1 MENEETTEISRMKFV
16 IPWKEFLSFNLVF
29 LAIWIGFLLYT
40 FIWAPESQPGDPTF
54 SSLMNIKENN
64 PLAWA
69 IFNLIAVWSLLYA
82 AILLIENRE
91 RFLPSWPFI
100 LASFAAGMYAL
111 MPYFSVRG
119 AWKKKTKEKRS
130 IIMKIADSKITAG
143 IVAILVFGLV
153 LYGIIASSINNSWT
167 EYGNLFLNDRLI
179 HVMTIDFTFLTL
191 FYPVLIWDDMKRRN
205 WENKKFF
212 WLFSLLP
219 IIGPSIYLI
228 VRPRIK

>member
-1 MENEETTEISRMKFV
+1 MENEKVAEVSGKKFAM
-16 IPWKEFLSFNLVF
+16 PWNDFLSFNLVF
-29 LAIWIGFLLYT
+29 LGIWISFLLYT
-40 FIWAPESQPGDPTF
+40 FIWAPKGQPGDPTF

-64 PLAWA
+64 PLSWEV
-69 IFNLIAVWSLLYA
+69 FNLIAVWSLLYT
-82 AILLIENRE
+82 AILLIEQRE
-91 RFLPSWPFI
+91 RFVPAWPFI

-119 AWKKKTKEKRS
+119 VWKKKTKEKRS
-130 IIMKIADSKITAG
+130 IIIKIADSKITAG
-143 IVAILVFGLV
+143 IITVLVFGLF
-153 LYGIIASSINNSWT
+153 LYGIIASSINNSWA
-167 EYGNLFLNDRLI
+167 EYGDLFLNTRLI
-179 HVMTIDFTFLTL
+179 NVMTIDFTFLTL

-228 VRPRIK
+228 VRPQMK